1 MDQVSSHEGA
11 EVPDEVGGVSLNDPA
26 FWRELS
32 SALGVANDRSSGLE
46 AASEASSDFSDLS
59 DGSDDD
65 SGAASTS
72 DESDLVSRDA
82 PGVVEPS
89 QHAMTNGLLNSHA
102 KSLQQLS
109 GTQKPATKSQQP
121 AQYRQTG
128 AATSNQVSPDTVLS
142 QRVKPMSDASEPVS
156 DVLQASH
163 VEPNPGDQSSSVH
176 SHQIPLAS
184 SAHGSCE
191 GLHTG
196 TAGSSFGYA
205 GDLGAETATDSD
217 DASDMDD
224 DSFMQAY
231 DQTLEQQL
239 ADSRV
244 GNLLQPGLAK
254 SAAQQSS
261 GSGQANAS
269 ASHAGKTKEEEAE
282 ELRPVDL
289 DMNLVQ
295 NLLQSYAAQ
304 EGLAGPA
311 GNLAGL
317 LGLQLP
323 HNAE

>member
-11 EVPDEVGGVSLNDPA
+11 ELPDEVGGVSLNDPA

-32 SALGVANDRSSGLE
+32 SALGVANESSSGLE
-46 AASEASSDFSDLS
+46 AASEASSNFSDLS

-72 DESDLVSRDA
+72 DESDSVSRDA
-82 PGVVEPS
+82 LGMGEPS
-89 QHAMTNGLLNSHA
+89 QRAMANGLSNSHA
-102 KSLQQLS
+102 KSLQQPL
-109 GTQKPATKSQQP
+109 GTRKPATTSQRP
-121 AQYRQTG
+121 AEHLQSV
-128 AATSNQVSPDTVLS
+128 AATSNQVLPDTVLS
-142 QRVKPMSDASEPVS
+142 QQGKSMSDASEPVS

-163 VEPNPGDQSSSVH
+163 VEPNPRDQSSWVH

-184 SAHGSCE
+184 SAHGSGE
-191 GLHTG
+191 GLHRD
-196 TAGSSFGYA
+196 TAGSTFGYA

-224 DSFMQAY
+224 DSFMHAY

-239 ADSRV
+239 TDSRV
-244 GNLLQPGLAK
+244 GNLLQPGLAN
-254 SAAQQSS
+254 SAARQSS
-261 GSGQANAS
+261 DSGQANTS
-269 ASHAGKTKEEEAE
+269 AGHAGKTKEEEAE